1 MSELHSGKSLDLI
14 PKIENFWL
22 NSNLVMKHL
31 GYVKDEDK
39 ISKHQRY
46 STLDGGEFHALDHI
60 NSIVDPN
67 PVLIDWGSFGI

>member
-1 MSELHSGKSLDLI
+1 
-14 PKIENFWL
+14 
-22 NSNLVMKHL
+22 MKHL